1 MLMLYICRRIGGIY
15 LRGNQITRLDR
26 EMFSGLRFAD
36 SIDVS
41 DNLITQVDGEVFKEL
56 YLATV
61 NMSHNQIEFIP
72 AGTFIQCDNLTL
84 GKDVGR

>member
-1 MLMLYICRRIGGIY
+1 MRPHSLLLSVEAR
-15 LRGNQITRLDR
+15 LVSRG
-26 EMFSGLRFAD
+26 FAT
-36 SIDVS
+36 
-41 DNLITQVDGEVFKEL
+41 LCCEVFKEL

-84 GKDVGR
+84 GKTLEH